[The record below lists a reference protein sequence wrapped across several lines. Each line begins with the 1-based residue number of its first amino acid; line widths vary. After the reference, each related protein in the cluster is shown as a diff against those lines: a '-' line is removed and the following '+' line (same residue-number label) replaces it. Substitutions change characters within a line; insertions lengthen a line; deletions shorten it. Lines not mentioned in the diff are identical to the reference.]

1 VDELYAMSGYGFTLG
16 GATVSWR
23 SYKMT
28 ILTRSTM
35 KVEPIALDTATIEA
49 DWLREILMDLPI
61 VKKPLPTI
69 LMNCDN
75 QTMIVK
81 VDNSKDNM
89 KS

>member
-16 GATVSWR
+16 GATVLWR